1 MRVGKRVLSLIL
13 VIAVMVTI
21 LPFQTMETKAAT
33 GGVQEKI
40 DKIKAVYPTG
50 SYFTVA
56 SSTSGCT
63 SSNHDSING
72 VWCQG
77 CYLPSI
83 PSRGGLPSGAAVSYG
98 ADTCCGFA
106 SYVFYCVYGHNHAT
120 NTIQTSSPVLG
131 DLVFTGSHWFV
142 YLSEDSTNYYV
153 YDANGYNGG
162 KNKVIY
168 NNYYPKS
175 QVSNLTVYHS
185 NNYNTV
191 NGQSSY
197 TYTSITPGTY
207 YLKNKKTGKFLNVS
221 YGLDENKQNI
231 DLFDFHE
238 GNAQKFSIT
247 STGNG
252 YKMRPLCSSSRVVN
266 AWGDNPSEGS
276 NVNLYDDVSNSTQWW
291 KFEAVSGGYIIHNVY
306 NPSLVLDI
314 GDSGALVWT
323 RHGGA
328 SQIWT
333 LVPLNHTCDKGTYM
347 RYEEDHPHRNVY
359 KCSICGKVWTD
370 TNSSN
375 YVSGCTICNP
385 PHTCTYTG
393 KTEIIT
399 EATCTETG
407 SKKVYCT
414 DTSCGKYET
423 VSIAA
428 KGHQYTEVIIDP
440 TPTTQGYTEHTCS
453 ACGDIYKDNYTDY
466 VNDDA
471 PQLVMESTTASAG
484 KEISVK
490 LSLQN
495 NTGIAGLAV
504 SLKYDESVL
513 TLKEV
518 RKGNLFSGFTSGKNL
533 VWDESENVTADGILA
548 TFVFTVADNA
558 SAGDY
563 KIEIITRSC
572 TNADLEDVVPVTTTG
587 IITIIDY
594 LYGDANGDGDIDM
607 KDIVLLQKYMANLD
621 YNSNT
626 STVEVESGADAN
638 GDGKVSGQDIV
649 RLRRYLSEYDYETGS
664 STVVLGP

>member
-1 MRVGKRVLSLIL
+1 MRVGKRVLSLVL
-13 VIAVMVTI
+13 VIAVLFTMA
-21 LPFQTMETKAAT
+21 PFSGNETKAAT
-33 GGVQEKI
+33 SVRTRMEEI
-40 DKIKAVYPTG
+40 RAVYPTG
-50 SYFTVA
+50 SYFTVQ

-63 SSNHDSING
+63 SSNHDTVNG

-83 PSRGGLPSGAAVSYG
+83 PSRGGLPKGSAVGYAS
-98 ADTCCGFA
+98 DTCCGFA
-106 SYVFYCVYGHNHAT
+106 SYVFYCLYGHNHTT
-120 NTIQTSSPVLG
+120 NTTQTSSPVFG
-131 DLVFTGSHWFV
+131 DLVFTGSHWFI

-175 QVSNLTVYHS
+175 RVSSLTVYHAK
-185 NNYNTV
+185 NYV
-191 NGQSSY
+191 ADVSY
-197 TYTSITPGTY
+197 TYTSITQGTY
-207 YLKNKKTGKFLNVS
+207 YLKNKETGKFLNVS
-221 YGLDENKQNI
+221 YGLDENQQNI
-231 DLFDFHE
+231 HVYDYGSYTSEQF
-238 GNAQKFSIT
+238 QIT

-314 GDSGALVWT
+314 GDSGVLVWT

-333 LVPLNHTCDKGTYM
+333 LVPLNHTCDKGTYQ
-347 RYEEDHPHRNVY
+347 YYWEAHPHYNCY
-359 KCSICGKVWTD
+359 KCSICEEIWED

-375 YVSGCTICNP
+375 DVSSCEVCNP
-385 PHTCTYTG
+385 PHSCTFAG
-393 KTEIIT
+393 RNEIIT
-399 EATCTETG
+399 EATCTEAG
-407 SKKVYCT
+407 IKKVYCT
-414 DTSCGKYET
+414 DESCGKYET

-428 KGHQYTEVIIDP
+428 RGHQYTETIIAP
-440 TPTTQGYTEHTCS
+440 TPTAQGYTEHTCS
-453 ACGDIYKDNYTDY
+453 ACGDSYKDNYTDY
-466 VNDDA
+466 VYDDA
-471 PQLVMESTTASAG
+471 PQLVMENSTASAG

-533 VWDESENVTADGILA
+533 VWDESKDVTADGILA
-548 TFVFTVADNA
+548 TVVFTVADNA

-572 TNADLEDVVPVTTTG
+572 TNANLEDVVPVTTAG

-607 KDIVLLQKYMANLD
+607 KDIVLLQKYMANFD
-621 YNSNT
+621 YDLNT
-626 STVEVESGADAN
+626 STVEVKAGADAN

>member
-1 MRVGKRVLSLIL
+1 MRGRRKGLSIVLVVAILISLVPISSL
-13 VIAVMVTI
+13 Y
-21 LPFQTMETKAAT
+21 TKAAVYYLFPVQGGKLAYYYGYT
-33 GGVQEKI
+33 ESYGGYHNGIDIHSSGNDNIYAAYGGKVEAIANSCQHVNSYPNGCEHTNTFGNYIRIKQDDGRYAYYGHLKYGGVLVSVGDYVKKGQLI
-40 DKIKAVYPTG
+40 GIMG
-50 SYFTVA
+50 SSGFSSGKHLHFEVR
-56 SSTSGCT
+56 SSTST
-63 SSNHDSING
+63 SSHININPDAGNVTYSYSGYGGDS
-72 VWCQG
+72 
-77 CYLPSI
+77 YS
-83 PSRGGLPSGAAVSYG
+83 
-98 ADTCCGFA
+98 
-106 SYVFYCVYGHNHAT
+106 
-120 NTIQTSSPVLG
+120 
-131 DLVFTGSHWFV
+131 
-142 YLSEDSTNYYV
+142 
-153 YDANGYNGG
+153 
-162 KNKVIY
+162 
-168 NNYYPKS
+168 
-175 QVSNLTVYHS
+175 
-185 NNYNTV
+185 
-191 NGQSSY
+191 
-197 TYTSITPGTY
+197 YTSITPGTY
-207 YLKNKKTGKFLNVS
+207 YLKNKETGKFLNVS
-221 YGLDENKQNI
+221 YGLDENQQNI
-231 DLFDFHE
+231 HVYDYGSYTSEQF
-238 GNAQKFSIT
+238 QIT

-314 GDSGALVWT
+314 GDSGVLVWT

-333 LVPLNHTCDKGTYM
+333 LVPLNHTCDKGTYQ
-347 RYEEDHPHRNVY
+347 YYWEAHPHYNCY
-359 KCSICGKVWTD
+359 KCSICEEIWED

-375 YVSGCTICNP
+375 DVSSCEVCNP
-385 PHTCTYTG
+385 PHSCTFAG

-414 DTSCGKYET
+414 DASCGKYET

-428 KGHQYTEVIIDP
+428 KGHQYTKVIIAP
-440 TPTTQGYTEHTCS
+440 TPTAQGYTEHTCS

-471 PQLVMESTTASAG
+471 PQLVMESITASAG

-495 NTGIAGLAV
+495 NTGIAGLAI

-533 VWDESENVTADGILA
+533 VWDESKDVTADGILA
-548 TFVFTVADNA
+548 TVVFTVADNA

-572 TNADLEDVVPVTTTG
+572 TNANLEDVVPVTTAG

-607 KDIVLLQKYMANLD
+607 KDIVLLQKYMANFD
-621 YNSNT
+621 YDLNT
-626 STVEVESGADAN
+626 STVEVKAGADAN